1 MCAGLFPQFWLKTR
15 DTQTIHRVSVPLHS
29 LPLFTGHY
37 GATGALQLLRDPVYR
52 RPFTAV
58 TRVQI
63 PSGTPTKSGSTG
75 VPLDRAEES
84 PYSYASFSFDTLSF
98 QKEAG
103 GDPSV
108 AFFSSTRL
116 VFAHVASWPES
127 AI

>member
-1 MCAGLFPQFWLKTR
+1 MNENARIQWFK
-15 DTQTIHRVSVPLHS
+15 I
-29 LPLFTGHY
+29 LPS
-37 GATGALQLLRDPVYR
+37 A
-52 RPFTAV
+52 
-58 TRVQI
+58 
-63 PSGTPTKSGSTG
+63 TPTKSGSTG

-116 VFAHVASWPES
+116 VSRFLKRHISNLTHMSNVTNRDTVIRNY
-127 AI
+127 AIPLTLYYRNG